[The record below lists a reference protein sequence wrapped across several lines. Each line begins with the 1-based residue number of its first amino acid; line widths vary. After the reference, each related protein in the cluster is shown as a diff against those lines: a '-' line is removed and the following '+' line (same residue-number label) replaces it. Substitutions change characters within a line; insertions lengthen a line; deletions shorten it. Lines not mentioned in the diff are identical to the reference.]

1 MIQKKITLFL
11 LAAMASLG
19 IQAQST
25 EEPRL
30 KTNADIAFRYGTGLA
45 SGSVSYL
52 ATFGLGKKRKFHL
65 GGGLRLALASGSDL
79 NFETAPARLTGKP
92 STIDSV
98 EISSFTTYSTNLFLD
113 AEYEVSKRLNL
124 GFNIDLA
131 GFSWGPRKNGVF
143 ISENSRQNITARPT
157 PYNILLVGDNDIGSL
172 NSELFVR
179 FKWKQNLSVRG
190 GISYLFTEFQ
200 TDKEYAFNNDR
211 FRNKSMGG
219 FVSISFLLPGKK

>member
-1 MIQKKITLFL
+1 MKYKSVILFL
-11 LAAMASLG
+11 LAVIASRG
-19 IQAQST
+19 MQAQSQ

-30 KTNADIAFRYGTGLA
+30 KSNADFAFRYGTGLA
-45 SGSVSYL
+45 SGSISYL

-79 NFETAPARLTGKP
+79 NFETAPARLTGKS

-98 EISSFTTYSTNLFLD
+98 EISTFTTYSMNVFLD
-113 AEYEVSKRLNL
+113 AEYEFSKRLNL

-131 GFSWGPRKNGVF
+131 GFSWGSRKNGVF
-143 ISENSRQNITARPT
+143 IFENSRQNITARPT
-157 PYNILLVGDNDIGSL
+157 PFNILLVGDNDIGSL

-200 TDKEYAFNNDR
+200 TDKKYTFNNDR